1 MVAVGRNPDTGGDA
15 YDTLKVGDVR
25 GAEFPILRQTV
36 TIIHSATPELL
47 TPEFCF
53 LFSVFCLL
61 NSSPSANR
69 QLRTDNSRNSCN
81 FFFCNLSSPSSVLFV
96 K

>member
-1 MVAVGRNPDTGGDA
+1 MK
-15 YDTLKVGDVR
+15 LGDVR

-53 LFSVFCLL
+53 LFSVF
-61 NSSPSANR
+61 
-69 QLRTDNSRNSCN
+69 
-81 FFFCNLSSPSSVLFV
+81 
-96 K
+96 